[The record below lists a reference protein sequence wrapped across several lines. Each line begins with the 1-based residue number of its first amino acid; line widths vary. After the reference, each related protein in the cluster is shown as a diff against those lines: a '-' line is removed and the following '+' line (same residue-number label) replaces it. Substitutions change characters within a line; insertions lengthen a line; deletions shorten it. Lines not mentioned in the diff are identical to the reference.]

1 MILLPLVRV
10 GRQKESV
17 PGITRCSASRHIDF
31 GQRLS
36 RESSR
41 KVAFTKP
48 IRAEIM
54 NGHKC
59 LVVPKILDISPSAGT
74 ITEDNTR
81 AMKAKEDSVD
91 AAACS
96 FSVCPF
102 LRSSRDCETCTNRI
116 KMVLVSLFNHS
127 ESAPVGRADTRLC
140 LPTISIDELS
150 PQK

>member
-1 MILLPLVRV
+1 M
-10 GRQKESV
+10 
-17 PGITRCSASRHIDF
+17 PGCSASRPIEF

-41 KVAFTKP
+41 KVAFTEP

-59 LVVPKILDISPSAGT
+59 LVVLKILDISPSAGA

-91 AAACS
+91 AAAYS

-102 LRSSRDCETCTNRI
+102 L
-116 KMVLVSLFNHS
+116 
-127 ESAPVGRADTRLC
+127 
-140 LPTISIDELS
+140 
-150 PQK
+150 